1 MTSNTRIDKTLTDV
15 LILAAAV
22 WKYMSPVPLQD
33 PSYTHTHTLNPCL
46 GPGGCAICFYQS
58 GAVRGQTRAAV
69 KTLSPSSRIARCD
82 GNERSRGNGPQ
93 PGRLAPWLIRAI
105 LAPFRTCLFPFLSSS
120 LTFSPSLSEE
130 NALLISSLLLSNPPI
145 RSTFFF
151 CRSVLYI
158 FPLVTGPG
166 EGSRVKNGR
175 CHVWN
180 GVTAIKYRCFL
191 NGTKE
196 WAVRSGGLAGGWNV
210 CFQSYLLCG
219 RVSMSDLL
227 CVCSSVCGCV
237 YACMSAC
244 PTHSL

>member
-22 WKYMSPVPLQD
+22 WKYMSPVLLQD

-46 GPGGCAICFYQS
+46 CPGGCAICFYQS

-130 NALLISSLLLSNPPI
+130 NALFSSLL
-145 RSTFFF
+145 FFSLILQF
-151 CRSVLYI
+151 VLPFFSAAVFYI
-158 FPLVTGPG
+158 FFLLWQCQEKGQ
-166 EGSRVKNGR
+166 GSKMV
-175 CHVWN
+175 
-180 GVTAIKYRCFL
+180 GVTS
-191 NGTKE
+191 E
-196 WAVRSGGLAGGWNV
+196 
-210 CFQSYLLCG
+210 
-219 RVSMSDLL
+219 ME
-227 CVCSSVCGCV
+227 
-237 YACMSAC
+237 
-244 PTHSL
+244 